1 MALPLGK
8 LTILIGAGI
17 VGSVLAKEGR
27 FSTVSDFCSGAFKI
41 VLKQIRHDD
50 STPSSP
56 KPRNDSLMSQVNSL
70 RQELQLLAS
79 NRPITIVTS
88 SGSGSSKYGIIVIVI
103 VVASGYVWWKV
114 ESQPKKVELYAL
126 ISLNGINYKVLYSEV
141 RTRALMLDVCLDQEQ
156 GRVLSI
162 RDSHMIGVI
171 HVLVV
176 GSQGWKLPDM
186 MFATKRSLSD
196 ACNTIAKQ
204 LENVYSSI
212 AASFSSYSFCYI
224 CLIFM
229 LFVLI
234 LMHRIATK
242 RHLSSK
248 IDRVDRTLEESAELT
263 AATREEVS
271 ELRGEIQVIGVDVQ
285 SVHHVVRT
293 LAAPSSSSR
302 PALEMPQILPPAR
315 TGSLPPIPP
324 VEPPSPSNGSR
335 NTSPSNGSRKGNG
348 IICLNLFSSNKVMK
362 HRYGYGYD
370 MEVPY
375 EVRYAGKYPVREL
388 QGISEIVEA
397 LSSPGISNG
406 LNVTEDTNNNGN
418 SNSGLFG
425 RRISGI
431 SASFLTR
438 TRSAVQS
445 FK

>member
-103 VVASGYVWWKV
+103 VVASGYVWWK
-114 ESQPKKVELYAL
+114 
-126 ISLNGINYKVLYSEV
+126 
-141 RTRALMLDVCLDQEQ
+141 
-156 GRVLSI
+156 
-162 RDSHMIGVI
+162 
-171 HVLVV
+171 
-176 GSQGWKLPDM
+176 GWKLPDM

-212 AASFSSYSFCYI
+212 A
-224 CLIFM
+224 
-229 LFVLI
+229 
-234 LMHRIATK
+234 ATK

-293 LAAPSSSSR
+293 LETKISRIEGKQDLTNEGVRRLVDYTRNLEIQAAPSSSSR

-335 NTSPSNGSRKGNG
+335 NTSPSNGSRK
-348 IICLNLFSSNKVMK
+348 
-362 HRYGYGYD
+362 
-370 MEVPY
+370 
-375 EVRYAGKYPVREL
+375 EL

-406 LNVTEDTNNNGN
+406 LNVTEDTNNNGI

>member
-103 VVASGYVWWKV
+103 VVASGYVWWK
-114 ESQPKKVELYAL
+114 
-126 ISLNGINYKVLYSEV
+126 
-141 RTRALMLDVCLDQEQ
+141 
-156 GRVLSI
+156 
-162 RDSHMIGVI
+162 
-171 HVLVV
+171 
-176 GSQGWKLPDM
+176 GWKLPDM

-212 AASFSSYSFCYI
+212 A
-224 CLIFM
+224 
-229 LFVLI
+229 
-234 LMHRIATK
+234 ATK

-293 LAAPSSSSR
+293 LDLTNEGVRRLVDYTRNLEIQAAPSSSSR

-315 TGSLPPIPP
+315 VNFLSSPCYTGSLPPIPP

-335 NTSPSNGSRKGNG
+335 NTSPSNGSRK
-348 IICLNLFSSNKVMK
+348 
-362 HRYGYGYD
+362 
-370 MEVPY
+370 
-375 EVRYAGKYPVREL
+375 EL

-406 LNVTEDTNNNGN
+406 LNVTEDTNNNGIL
-418 SNSGLFG
+418 NSGLFG

>member
-162 RDSHMIGVI
+162 RDSQYASLCCPLPFGGMALESW
-171 HVLVV
+171 LV
-176 GSQGWKLPDM
+176 GGPSSCEISLHHLSGGEGWKLPDM

-212 AASFSSYSFCYI
+212 AA
-224 CLIFM
+224 
-229 LFVLI
+229 
-234 LMHRIATK
+234 TK

-248 IDRVDRTLEESAELT
+248 IDCVDRTLEESAELT

-293 LAAPSSSSR
+293 LETKISRIEGKQDLTNEGVRRLVDYTRNLEIQAAPSSSSR

-335 NTSPSNGSRKGNG
+335 NTSPSNGSRKDN
-348 IICLNLFSSNKVMK
+348 IFQ
-362 HRYGYGYD
+362 
-370 MEVPY
+370 
-375 EVRYAGKYPVREL
+375 EL

>member
-1 MALPLGK
+1 MK
-8 LTILIGAGI
+8 Y
-17 VGSVLAKEGR
+17 VGNV
-27 FSTVSDFCSGAFKI
+27 
-41 VLKQIRHDD
+41 
-50 STPSSP
+50 
-56 KPRNDSLMSQVNSL
+56 DSL
-70 RQELQLLAS
+70 LL
-79 NRPITIVTS
+79 I
-88 SGSGSSKYGIIVIVI
+88 K
-103 VVASGYVWWKV
+103 
-114 ESQPKKVELYAL
+114 
-126 ISLNGINYKVLYSEV
+126 
-141 RTRALMLDVCLDQEQ
+141 
-156 GRVLSI
+156 
-162 RDSHMIGVI
+162 
-171 HVLVV
+171 
-176 GSQGWKLPDM
+176 
-186 MFATKRSLSD
+186 
-196 ACNTIAKQ
+196 
-204 LENVYSSI
+204 
-212 AASFSSYSFCYI
+212 
-224 CLIFM
+224 
-229 LFVLI
+229 
-234 LMHRIATK
+234 ATK

-293 LAAPSSSSR
+293 LETKISRIEGKQAAPSSSSR

-335 NTSPSNGSRKGNG
+335 NTSPSNGSRK
-348 IICLNLFSSNKVMK
+348 
-362 HRYGYGYD
+362 
-370 MEVPY
+370 
-375 EVRYAGKYPVREL
+375 EL